1 MKTDGI
7 LIVDA
12 NALSKRQVGLINRMA
27 LAFHAAGAFVIFV
40 ECVSPNPTISAQGRL
55 KRMGYN
61 FDDLVQIEQKHYEV
75 YDFDVL
81 KFINKTADN
90 GSDDIVVVTGS
101 GLVFQRTTEKGIG
114 AVLHG

>member
-12 NALSKRQVGLINRMA
+12 NALSKRQVGLMNRMA

-61 FDDLVQIEQKHYEV
+61 FDELVQIEQQHHEV

-81 KFINKTADN
+81 KFINKTLEN
-90 GSDDIVVVTGS
+90 SSDDVTILTGS
-101 GLVFQRTTEKGIG
+101 GMIFQKMTEKGVG
-114 AVLHG
+114 VLLYG